1 MSPITRQ
8 LWKLLWMSKETLL
21 TNRIRSIGH
30 ALRGAV
36 LLIRTE
42 HSIKIQ
48 VIISLMITA
57 AGFYFEIS
65 SVEWMIQ
72 ILAIALVLG
81 IEGVNTAIE
90 KLSDYVQ
97 PNHDPR
103 IGFLK
108 DVSAGAVMLVSVAAC
123 IVGLII
129 YIPKIF

>member
-1 MSPITRQ
+1 MA
-8 LWKLLWMSKETLL
+8 KESLL

-30 ALRGAV
+30 ALRGAM
-36 LLIRTE
+36 LLVRTE
-42 HSIKIQ
+42 PSIKIQ
-48 VIISLMITA
+48 IVIALVVTA
-57 AGFYFEIS
+57 AGFYYEIS
-65 SVEWMIQ
+65 NVEWMIQ

-81 IEGVNTAIE
+81 IEGLNTAIE

>member
-1 MSPITRQ
+1 MP
-8 LWKLLWMSKETLL
+8 KESLL
-21 TNRIRSIGH
+21 TNRIRSVGH
-30 ALRGAV
+30 AFRGAW

-42 HSIKIQ
+42 YSIKIQ
-48 VIISLMITA
+48 VVIALLVTA
-57 AGFYFEIS
+57 AGFYFEINAG
-65 SVEWMIQ
+65 EWMIQ

-81 IEGVNTAIE
+81 IEGLNTAIE

-108 DVSAGAVMLVSVAAC
+108 DISAGAVLMVSVAAC

-129 YIPKIF
+129 YLPKIF